1 MNEPL
6 LRLGA
11 LEMGTAF
18 VFGLVSF
25 YAGIALFKRYMRIHD
40 LWVRIVQQSNLA
52 LAILQAARQMDEMG
66 KTDVITLS
74 FPHVIAVAE
83 PQPRTAPH
91 ETRAGPQPD
100 AFAPITLLP

>member
-1 MNEPL
+1 MNTLTATFVRTGSGTPVVRLHGIGDEMSL
-6 LRLGA
+6 SAYMTTDHLR
-11 LEMGTAF
+11 
-18 VFGLVSF
+18 
-25 YAGIALFKRYMRIHD
+25 
-40 LWVRIVQQSNLA
+40 NLA

-100 AFAPITLLP
+100 PFAPITLLP